1 MQYENLCT
9 SKSFATLGSN
19 NEYFRKEVPSVRC
32 ILESSSRCPNI
43 LTVAPPNNL
52 VLRVPCRPPII
63 PVCGR
68 TYHAVCLKSRW
79 PSLGAY
85 FTPAFFYH
93 SNFHYGRSSGDRE
106 ILTELR
112 ELSLNSVFLWTGQ
125 CIMTA
130 GKDDAFFAQT
140 GLQICSD
147 TSQPVFPDFM
157 QKKNNYNYDNMVK
170 RRISA

>member
-1 MQYENLCT
+1 MCSGMIFEKNCPVPGLFPYEKRNMESNGQRRENAENIPQT
-9 SKSFATLGSN
+9 SAVYGKFHPLRGKRNEIRRTADPGMSVLKEFTNVMASAGERKSGDYS
-19 NEYFRKEVPSVRC
+19 
-32 ILESSSRCPNI
+32 
-43 LTVAPPNNL
+43 
-52 VLRVPCRPPII
+52 
-63 PVCGR
+63 
-68 TYHAVCLKSRW
+68 
-79 PSLGAY
+79 
-85 FTPAFFYH
+85 
-93 SNFHYGRSSGDRE
+93 FHYGRSSGDRE